1 MNNPKIRFKGY
12 TDAWE
17 QRKLEDVV
25 KVCSGRDYKHLEE
38 GDIPVYGTGGYMLSV
53 SESLSEKEDAI
64 GIGRKGTIDSPYIL
78 RAPFWTVDTLF
89 YCIPK
94 ENYVLDFVFSI
105 YQNIN
110 WKSMD
115 ESTGVPSLSKALINN
130 VDVMVPIKEEQEKLG
145 NYFAKIDHLITLHQ
159 RKCEQAKKLKKYMLQ
174 KMFPKDGE
182 RVPEIR
188 FSGFTDAWE
197 QRKFSNVFDFM
208 QNNSLS
214 RAELSCEG
222 GEVLNVHYGDIL
234 VKYGEVLDVEKDELS
249 YLLDSSL
256 VSKYQAS
263 LLQNGDVII
272 ADAAED
278 ETVGKCSEIAGLTTE
293 KVLSGLHTIP
303 CRPKKKFAEG
313 YLGYYMN
320 SEAYHDQLLPLIQ
333 GTKISSISK
342 SAIQDTAI
350 IFPKL
355 EEEQAQIGAYFR
367 GVDKL
372 ITLHQRKCDELR
384 NIKKFMLQNMF
395 V

>member
-1 MNNPKIRFKGY
+1 MVEKYEDPVETPTNGYMRLGIRSHAKGTFHSYVEEGKELETAKMFRVAANNFIVNITFGWEHAVAITDENDAGKLVSHRFPQYQFHNGMVPKFFRYLILDECFKHHLELSSPGG
-12 TDAWE
+12 AG
-17 QRKLEDVV
+17 RNRVLKLDDML
-25 KVCSGRDYKHLEE
+25 DYK
-38 GDIPVYGTGGYMLSV
+38 M
-53 SESLSEKEDAI
+53 
-64 GIGRKGTIDSPYIL
+64 R
-78 RAPFWTVDTLF
+78 F
-89 YCIPK
+89 
-94 ENYVLDFVFSI
+94 
-105 YQNIN
+105 
-110 WKSMD
+110 
-115 ESTGVPSLSKALINN
+115 PSKW
-130 VDVMVPIKEEQEKLG
+130 EQEKIAS
-145 NYFAKIDHLITLHQ
+145 YFDNLDSLITLHQ
-159 RKCEQAKKLKKYMLQ
+159 RKIRYLQ
-174 KMFPKDGE
+174 LTFND
-182 RVPEIR
+182 V
-188 FSGFTDAWE
+188 WE